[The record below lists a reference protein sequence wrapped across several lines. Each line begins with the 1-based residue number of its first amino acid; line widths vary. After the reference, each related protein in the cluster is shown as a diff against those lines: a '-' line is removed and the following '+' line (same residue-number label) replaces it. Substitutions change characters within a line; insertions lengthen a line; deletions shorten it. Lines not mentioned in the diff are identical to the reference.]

1 MPCCSDT
8 RYSHCLQHTLCEPG
22 REVSQAGF
30 SAYFVPASPDLS
42 NLCSGLGTVRMCK
55 QGIPI
60 FIDED
65 VGDQIGPTAV
75 EWQRQDSKAAS
86 SIFILWEVQSPSCPQ
101 NVAPGSTASG
111 LPGEFS
117 ETYIFTQP
125 GLLNQTVL
133 GRGPASY
140 SRRHPGNL
148 NPRACFRITIK
159 QLLDRCCSQSCYYS

>member
-1 MPCCSDT
+1 
-8 RYSHCLQHTLCEPG
+8 
-22 REVSQAGF
+22 
-30 SAYFVPASPDLS
+30 
-42 NLCSGLGTVRMCK
+42 MCK
-55 QGIPI
+55 QDIPI

-65 VGDQIGPTAV
+65 MGDQIGPTAV

-125 GLLNQTVL
+125 GLAESDSV
-133 GRGPASY
+133 GEGPSK
-140 SRRHPGNL
+140 L
-148 NPRACFRITIK
+148 F
-159 QLLDRCCSQSCYYS
+159 